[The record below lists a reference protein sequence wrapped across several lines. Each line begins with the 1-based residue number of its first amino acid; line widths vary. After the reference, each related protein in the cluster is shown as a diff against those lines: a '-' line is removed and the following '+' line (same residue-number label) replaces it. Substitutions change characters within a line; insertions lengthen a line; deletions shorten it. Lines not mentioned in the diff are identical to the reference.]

1 MRRFISTLSVIVLG
15 LGCFAGTGYAANF
28 IDKSIGISIN
38 LDEELVEKSQWRGYT
53 VFSTA
58 DNTASVLIKP
68 VFGVRLYDLRQDL
81 KGEGGGFD
89 DVDGIDLVVE
99 GKEKSGKGLGSS
111 VLVPVKGRV
120 GEYKIRGVFG
130 GYFGFNGANFLVIAA
145 ARPDY
150 WNDWKERF
158 KTMYD
163 SIQYVD
169 IDHSEMINYWY
180 SRVAGK
186 SLVPENPVARG
197 KLVPKPINLCKNG
210 TVANEKPAKTQP
222 ETPKQQTVWN
232 GFAWVT
238 VPVTPMPRPPARWSI
253 NPIFGKP
260 TLVIRQGPFPQEFR
274 LEMENDQLLVNG
286 KPYSIAEATLCQ

>member
-1 MRRFISTLSVIVLG
+1 MRRFISTLSGIVLG
-15 LGCFAGTGYAANF
+15 LGCFIGTGNAANF

-38 LDEELVEKSQWRGYT
+38 LDDELAEKSQWRGYT

-81 KGEGGGFD
+81 KGEYGGFD
-89 DVDGIDLVVE
+89 DVDAIDLVVE

-111 VLVPVKGRV
+111 VLVPVKGRI

-150 WNDWKERF
+150 WNDWKQRF

-197 KLVPKPINLCKNG
+197 KLLPKPINLCING
-210 TVANEKPAKTQP
+210 TVANEKPADTQP
-222 ETPKQQTVWN
+222 AAPKQQTVWN
-232 GFAWVT
+232 GAAWVT
-238 VPVTPMPRPPARWSI
+238 VPVAPMPRPPARWSI
-253 NPIFGKP
+253 NPILGKP

-274 LEMENDQLLVNG
+274 LEMEDDQLLVNG
-286 KPYSIAEATLCQ
+286 KPYSIAENTLCQ